1 MSDEAG
7 CSMKDEYKQKAYDYE
22 KDEAVYRERQRRKRI
37 ARRKRQ
43 QRQRRNRRL
52 MLCTLLLLVVVLV
65 VVLCPKETSTLKGTW
80 AYGEMATIQFS
91 GRNSGMITLSD
102 TEYPFTYTVEENAL
116 QLSFGNA
123 YIADAV
129 YTFTVE
135 DDTLILSGGDGTT
148 GGTYT
153 LTKIK
158 K

>member
-1 MSDEAG
+1 
-7 CSMKDEYKQKAYDYE
+7 
-22 KDEAVYRERQRRKRI
+22 
-37 ARRKRQ
+37 
-43 QRQRRNRRL
+43 

-65 VVLCPKETSTLKGTW
+65 VVLLPKEASPLKGTW
-80 AYGEMATIQFS
+80 AYGEMASIQFS
-91 GRNSGMITLSD
+91 GRNSGMIILSD
-102 TEYPFTYTVEENAL
+102 VECPFTYTLKENAL
-116 QLSFGNA
+116 QLSFGNT
-123 YIADAV
+123 YITNAA